1 MAKQKAPQQYAI
13 DPDAPTQRLSA
24 MFSINE
30 KEGLEEICAEKRWSM
45 ATLIREAIEVRYPKV
60 FKASRKSLE

>member
-1 MAKQKAPQQYAI
+1 MAKQKAPQQQYTI
-13 DPDAPTQRLSA
+13 DPNAPTQRLSA

-30 KEGLEEICAEKRWSM
+30 KQSLEEICSEKRWSM

-60 FKASRKSLE
+60 FRRQQ